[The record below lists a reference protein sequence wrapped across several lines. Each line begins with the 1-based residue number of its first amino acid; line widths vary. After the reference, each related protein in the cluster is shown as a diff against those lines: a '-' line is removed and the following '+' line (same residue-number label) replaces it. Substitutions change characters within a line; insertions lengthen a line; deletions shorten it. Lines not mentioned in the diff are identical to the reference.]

1 MVKVSDINK
10 DIRSISDKVG
20 VAVFAYDDIHNEN
33 INNEFHYDYERVIAE
48 VSRLQQIASE
58 EAEKML
64 VEWRIL
70 KPLPG
75 GEYEVDVGG
84 TTRRGGGINYG
95 SAFFSLSAKD
105 HQVKYHELAHSLQK
119 QYNLFDDDKISHL
132 YSVAGQGL
140 KSTEDKEDKLLDKPT
155 YSLYLNEMH
164 SETFGYAALM
174 LRAENRRDFL
184 WQASSAYNSGIN
196 SNLVAILSFGKTEYG
211 TDSENNSKF
220 YATKSVMKPMIKA
233 IWKIRKEG
241 RKEEFFDE
249 KGVLKD
255 EKLAR
260 LCEEV
265 VMKNAYSPRTL
276 KSFFDYNV
284 MDDHSKDEKGWR
296 SDVLKSIVQ
305 MPMALF
311 EIVQDGNVA
320 ETVKSIFKHKSLVAE
335 QNRKIK
341 KFAAKRVDYG
351 DPELT
356 ALKEYERLQVKFSLM
371 DNKYPGNSITSIL
384 GEKVRNGLPDC
395 SVRFLADC
403 YGESSSQKKAL
414 EKDLKSVRKIILQ
427 NKENPYFE
435 KLVQTETNSMDLRRM
450 LQEKQQNPQEEVTA
464 RLVAKEKIYGLATY
478 PVKRR
483 IEEVGKFADK
493 YHLNPAI
500 KNYLLET
507 MVKNPQ
513 ALENTQNRKALISE
527 QKFSNDFL
535 GLKKR
540 KFVKEFNHLLDR
552 VGHSYYSERANPV
565 YPEVLQE
572 LSKQPVEKFAEK
584 IAEMEAQE
592 REARNNGQRVKFA
605 EEKPMMQAQV
615 QEPVMKEQAQQDY
628 VREATIQQP
637 VLSPREQIDAE
648 MMKLGVAKGS
658 YMLFTQQDKNLET
671 SYDAVSSRPIEVFLD
686 NKKEAERI
694 GADKIMGQNN
704 GLTAVYFAKQDVY
717 LVTANPE
724 VAKVMERSDCKDV
737 GLGVMFSNGEKIL
750 NSIAKQEEWQ
760 QVRNV
765 GEDIAQKKWEEQ
777 RCREEKIQESATKPI
792 AEKVVSAAS
801 VQVKTIESNP
811 KDLKNL
817 LLEKSGRGTMSS
829 SAPVQ
834 KNKVNLQTVRF
845 RSATFDR

>member
-48 VSRLQQIASE
+48 VSRLQQIAPE

-119 QYNLFDDDKISHL
+119 QYNLFDVDKISHL

-184 WQASSAYNSGIN
+184 WQALSAYNSGIN

-211 TDSENNSKF
+211 SDRHSDKF

-241 RKEEFFDE
+241 RQEEFFDE

-371 DNKYPGNSITSIL
+371 DNKYPRNSITSIL

-527 QKFSNDFL
+527 KKFSNDFL

-540 KFVKEFNHLLDR
+540 KFVKEFNQLLDK
-552 VGHSYYSERANPV
+552 VGHSYYSERINPV

-615 QEPVMKEQAQQDY
+615 QEPAGKEQEIPAY
-628 VREATIQQP
+628 VPEAAWQEPI
-637 VLSPREQIDAE
+637 LSPCEQVDAE

-777 RCREEKIQESATKPI
+777 RCRDEKIQESATKPI

-834 KNKVNLQTVRF
+834 KNKVNLQTARF